1 MEREA
6 VEREGVDLSRT
17 RAVRARKGISSQGIA
32 GSKNTRAPAMPTKA
46 FGSATIT
53 SATLASTGEAN
64 TAAVGSYG
72 ITVGSAVGTG
82 LSNYAI
88 TYTGGTLTVTERTA
102 QPDPASEAILRNS
115 NIGPVDNDKFCSL
128 TDNAITCLSI
138 QQGPLGRGFP
148 WVTSQFRFLVAWQ

>member
-1 MEREA
+1 M
-6 VEREGVDLSRT
+6 SF
-17 RAVRARKGISSQGIA
+17 A
-32 GSKNTRAPAMPTKA
+32 GTEFTTSGLVNGDTV
-46 FGSATIT
+46 T
-53 SATLASTGEAN
+53 SATLSSAGAAN
-64 TAAVGSYG
+64 TAIVGSYG
-72 ITVGSAVGTG
+72 IAASAAIGTG

-88 TYTGGTLTVTERTA
+88 SYTGGMLTVTERTA